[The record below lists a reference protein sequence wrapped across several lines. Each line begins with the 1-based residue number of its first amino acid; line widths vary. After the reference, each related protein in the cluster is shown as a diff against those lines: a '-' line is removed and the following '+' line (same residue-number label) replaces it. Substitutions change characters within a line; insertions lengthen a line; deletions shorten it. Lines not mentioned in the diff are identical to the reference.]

1 MKREAADFKGRLLIT
16 VGRITRQ
23 KDMQTLLKGY
33 AASRAKEKSMLWI
46 VGEGGERDEISQLI
60 VQLHLEEHVHLL
72 GYQSNVYKFMKY
84 ADLFVQTSLYEGCP
98 NALIEAVA
106 AGLPAIATD
115 CLSGPDEVLL
125 QGQGGD
131 LIPIGDAEK
140 LAERIDAYFDDPKE
154 LQEKQRFAK
163 EKLDRFKNETTMERY
178 INLLEQV
185 LEG

>member
-1 MKREAADFKGRLLIT
+1 
-16 VGRITRQ
+16 
-23 KDMQTLLKGY
+23 
-33 AASRAKEKSMLWI
+33 MLWI

-72 GYQSNVYKFMKY
+72 GYQSNVYKYLKY

-131 LIPIGDAEK
+131 LIPIGDAAK

-154 LQEKQRFAK
+154 LQEKQQLAK
-163 EKLDRFKNETTMERY
+163 AKLDRFKNETTMERY